1 MTSSSVKRRDRVSSS
16 FLVACLALVL
26 FAAPA
31 RATITPDAQ
40 KIVDRHLKA
49 VGGRDAWMRERALH
63 VKGSVQAFGLTGQ
76 VEIWSQRPDRSASV
90 TSIGPFT
97 IREGNAGGV
106 AWQVD
111 QNGKL
116 SRRDGKDLE
125 DSQASTYFENELW
138 LTDDQGGGAVK
149 RVESERDSAG
159 RYDVLE
165 VTPPVG
171 RPRRLW
177 FDQKSGR
184 LARVVSRRDQQTIVN
199 RMTDYQMIEGR
210 WRPRLT
216 VVEVEGMPMNTA
228 RLTLDSVWV
237 NPTIEASVFAPP
249 TPSTRDVRFVGRA
262 DSARIPFVYRTRHV
276 WVKASVNG
284 GPPEDF
290 LVDTGASLTVIDSA
304 FAARRGIATEGQI
317 GVTGAGAAG
326 GASFSAVDSIV
337 VAGEGGGV
345 VIGHQKVAV
354 LGLNPHLEPF
364 FWRPI
369 AGVLGY
375 DFISRFVM
383 EVDYDRGVMTLHDPK
398 TFRGT
403 GLGAAVPMTM
413 AGNIPVVKARLDSV
427 EGEFRLDVG
436 SGSPVDMHSPFVR
449 KHDLHAKAGKSF
461 QVTGGGFGGTFTS
474 TLCRMKS
481 FAIGPYQWKD
491 PIVVL
496 SQATT
501 GGLASEDYAGN
512 IGNQILERF
521 KVTFDYDRR
530 VVYLQPGQRYG
541 QRDRFSMAGFQL
553 AKLGDRYEAMQV
565 LPGSAAAK
573 GGLKAGDRVLTIDR
587 QTVASYDPEVLR
599 RMFEEGK
606 AGERHTLEVERGSKK
621 KKITLTLAEI
631 L

>member
-1 MTSSSVKRRDRVSSS
+1 
-16 FLVACLALVL
+16 
-26 FAAPA
+26 
-31 RATITPDAQ
+31 
-40 KIVDRHLKA
+40 
-49 VGGRDAWMRERALH
+49 MRERTMRM
-63 VKGSVQAFGLTGQ
+63 KGTLQAFGLNGQ
-76 VEIWSQRPDRSASV
+76 VESWSERPDRSASV

-97 IREGNAGGV
+97 IREGIAGDV

-116 SRRDGKDLE
+116 SKRDGKDLE
-125 DSQASTYFENELW
+125 DARASAYFENDLW
-138 LTDDQGGGAVK
+138 LMDDQGGGAVR
-149 RVESERDSAG
+149 RVESARDSSG

-165 VTPPVG
+165 VIPPTG
-171 RPRRLW
+171 RARRLW
-177 FDQKSGR
+177 FDEKTGR
-184 LARVVSRRDQQTIVN
+184 LARVITKRDQQTIVN
-199 RMTDYQMIEGR
+199 RMSDYQMIEGR
-210 WRPRLT
+210 LRPRLT

-237 NPTIEASVFAPP
+237 NPAIDPAVFAPP
-249 TPSTRDVRFVGRA
+249 PPASTDVRFVGNAEATRV
-262 DSARIPFVYRTRHV
+262 PFVYRTRHV

-304 FAARRGIATEGQI
+304 YAARRGIATQGQI

-326 GASFSAVDSIV
+326 GASFSSIDSV
-337 VAGEGGGV
+337 VVNGAGGSGV

-354 LGLNPHLEPF
+354 LSLNQHLEPF

-383 EVDYDRGVMTLHDPK
+383 EVDYDHGVLTLRDPRRFQPAAAA
-398 TFRGT
+398 T
-403 GLGAAVPMTM
+403 AVPLTM
-413 AGNIPVVKARLDSV
+413 AGNIPVVKARLDGI

-436 SGSPVDMHSPFVR
+436 SGSSVDMHSPFVR
-449 KHDLHAKAGKSF
+449 QHDLIAKAGKSF
-461 QVTGGGFGGTFTS
+461 EVTGGGFGGTFNS

-481 FAIGPYQWKD
+481 FAIGPYEWKD
-491 PIVVL
+491 PIVIL

-521 KVTFDYDRR
+521 KLTFDYDRR
-530 VVYLQPGQRYG
+530 VVYLQPGPRYG
-541 QRDRFSMAGFQL
+541 QRDRFTMAGFQL

-565 LPGSAAAK
+565 LPGSAADK
-573 GGLKAGDRVLTIDR
+573 GGLEPGDRVLAIDR
-587 QTVASYDPEVLR
+587 QAIASYDPEALR
-599 RMFEEGK
+599 RMFEDGK
-606 AGERHTLEVERGSKK
+606 PGERHTLEVERGKKK
-621 KKITLTLAEI
+621 KKITLTLAE
-631 L
+631 LL